1 MKGYISTLLL
11 LTLAS
16 LSYAQSINV
25 KGVIQDSDLMP
36 IPGANVI
43 VKNTNTGAISDL
55 MVILLLITYQQEP
68 RYYVAILV
76 SLHKK

>member
-43 VKNTNTGAISDL
+43 VKNTNTGAISDFDGNFSIEAAQGD
-55 MVILLLITYQQEP
+55 VKI
-68 RYYVAILV
+68 
-76 SLHKK
+76 